1 MSRDEYEKIQNDLS
15 HLLKKLEYKNMTS
28 RERQSYKDAVLAC
41 KSVVSNYNLERR

>member
-15 HLLKKLEYKNMTS
+15 HLLKKPEYKNMTS

-41 KSVVSNYNLERR
+41 KSMVSNYNPERR